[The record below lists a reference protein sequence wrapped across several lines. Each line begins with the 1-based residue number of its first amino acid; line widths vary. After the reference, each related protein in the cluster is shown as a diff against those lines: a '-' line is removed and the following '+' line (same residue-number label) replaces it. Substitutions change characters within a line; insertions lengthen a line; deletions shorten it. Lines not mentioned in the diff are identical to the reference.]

1 MVGGS
6 EDGNNFPH
14 KLLLTNTQISRI
26 CKAFVNGL
34 SVNLKVLPEP
44 FKQLDSTADSVLN
57 LFSEESKNKKRIVKT
72 FLEMKDLIFSLKK

>member
-6 EDGNNFPH
+6 EDGTNFPH

-44 FKQLDSTADSVLN
+44 FKQLDSTADS
-57 LFSEESKNKKRIVKT
+57 KK
-72 FLEMKDLIFSLKK
+72 E